1 MSGPANHQSDNLREA
16 AARVSAAW
24 PIQPKAGIVLG
35 SGLGSLA
42 QHVVTQAEFDLA
54 ELPGFPAATALGHR
68 GRLICGTL
76 AGVPVVAF
84 QGRYH
89 LYEGHPAAVAALPA
103 LLTAELGASAL
114 IVSNAA
120 GGVRPTFRVG
130 DLMLIDDHINLQ
142 FRTPIS
148 AEQRSLPCYDAELS
162 GLALEHARQAG
173 ARLHRGVYVA
183 MLGPTYETRA
193 EYRLVRTLGGDAA
206 GMSTVPEVLAA
217 RAAGL
222 RVLGF
227 SVITNVGFPDAIDST
242 SGHDVI
248 NVANRAS
255 AQLGQIVRGVLRQAF
270 A

>member
-1 MSGPANHQSDNLREA
+1 MAGPVNQQNEQLREA
-16 AARVSAAW
+16 AALVAEAW
-24 PIQPKAGIVLG
+24 PTKPAAGIVLG

-42 QHVVTQAEFDLA
+42 GEVDAKAEFDLA
-54 ELPGFPAATALGHR
+54 DLPGFPAATALGHR

-89 LYEGHPAAVAALPA
+89 LYEGHNAAVAALPA
-103 LLTAELGASAL
+103 LLTAELGAAAL

-120 GGVRPTFRVG
+120 GGVHPSFRTG

-142 FRTPIS
+142 FQTPIS
-148 AEQRSLPCYDAELS
+148 AEKRSSPSYDSELS
-162 GLALEHARQAG
+162 QLAAEQARQVG
-173 ARLHRGVYVA
+173 ARMHRGVYVA
-183 MLGPTYETRA
+183 MLGPTYETRS
-193 EYRLVRTLGGDAA
+193 EYRLVRTIGGDAA

-227 SVITNVGFPDAIDST
+227 SVITNVGFPDAIDGA
-242 SGHDVI
+242 SGHEVI
-248 NVANRAS
+248 DVANRAS
-255 AQLGQIVRGVLRQAF
+255 AQLGEIVQGVLRRAF